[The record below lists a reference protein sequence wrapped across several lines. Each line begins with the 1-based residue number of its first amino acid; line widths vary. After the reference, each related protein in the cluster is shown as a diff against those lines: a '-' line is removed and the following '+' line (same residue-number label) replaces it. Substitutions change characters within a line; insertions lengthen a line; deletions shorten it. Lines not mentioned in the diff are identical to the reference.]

1 MKINKHIL
9 IIDNS
14 NLSYS
19 GEDIN
24 GTILRGTE
32 TSLILLAEEFTKKG
46 IKVFFATKIDNNK
59 IVRNVNYINKKSINK
74 DIYYDLVIAVSN
86 ANLLKNIK
94 SHKKAIFSVSNQ
106 SIEKFIRKGQLVAT
120 YLYKPTIV
128 TLCEYQFAKRSF
140 FTSPFGKLNIP
151 ITVDEKFIHEKI
163 DINFTPPKKAIYNI
177 RSNRNLDKLLDIW
190 INLIYPKDKELEFHV
205 TPNLIQYSDKLKNH
219 NIFLRT
225 IGNRREMIDELKNSR
240 VLLYLGHKSDI
251 FTLTAEEAIKLCVP
265 VITYGIGSLS
275 ERVSHGENGFI
286 AKNSS
291 QFAKY
296 TLDLMNDDSIL
307 KELKTKMFKKR
318 TEITWSVIADNWIK
332 KFLK

>member
-1 MKINKHIL
+1 MDRQF
-9 IIDNS
+9 ID
-14 NLSYS
+14 
-19 GEDIN
+19 
-24 GTILRGTE
+24 
-32 TSLILLAEEFTKKG
+32 
-46 IKVFFATKIDNNK
+46 
-59 IVRNVNYINKKSINK
+59 
-74 DIYYDLVIAVSN
+74 
-86 ANLLKNIK
+86 
-94 SHKKAIFSVSNQ
+94 
-106 SIEKFIRKGQLVAT
+106 
-120 YLYKPTIV
+120 
-128 TLCEYQFAKRSF
+128 
-140 FTSPFGKLNIP
+140 
-151 ITVDEKFIHEKI
+151 EKI
-163 DINFTPPKKAIYNI
+163 DINFIPPKKAIYNI
-177 RSNRNLDKLLDIW
+177 RSNRNLDALLDIW
-190 INLIYPKDKELEFHV
+190 IDLIYPKNNSLVFYI
-205 TPNLIQYSDKLKNH
+205 TPNLVQYSDKFKNY

-225 IGNRREMIDELKNSR
+225 LGSRREMIDELKHSR